1 MAGSAP
7 AAKRQKVAQCK
18 NAAAPAQHV
27 CADRPTSPTLAACS
41 ASADAPERP
50 FAASQGT
57 LNDTQAEPFGVRAPA
72 DPPVIPEKDH
82 DPSPGDLQKLMK
94 DIAAYVVVKLPA
106 FLEENASLLGEGGA
120 QKGRKPEEYH
130 PLPVAT
136 KGSTGLTS
144 FKPPWNV
151 DEAPESLRIVGMYEA
166 SANLLSLHPFAVG
179 GAAQHIAGAPPSWKN
194 LWQAMAFSFSAEG
207 RQDHALATTQG
218 AGVKR
223 LVFPITIPAHCPAPE
238 AGSAAGTLGSFSVI
252 SGHIYLW
259 AWYLAMFGALQGK
272 DMLHAASLWQMALTV
287 TVQLRHGLSDAQ
299 KAAWSISC
307 AELARSNDLVVSVC
321 DEVLV
326 DPGGGLLVTA
336 ESLPE
341 ANRSHGSPRK

>member
-1 MAGSAP
+1 MAQSE
-7 AAKRQKVAQCK
+7 KK
-18 NAAAPAQHV
+18 AAPAQHV
-27 CADRPTSPTLAACS
+27 CADRPTSPTLTASS
-41 ASADAPERP
+41 ASKDASERP

-72 DPPVIPEKDH
+72 DPPVIPEKDD

-120 QKGRKPEEYH
+120 QKGRKPEEYL

-136 KGSTGLTS
+136 KESTGLTS

-151 DEAPESLRIVGMYEA
+151 DEAPESLRIAGMYEA
-166 SANLLSLHPFAVG
+166 SANLLSLHPFAVSG
-179 GAAQHIAGAPPSWKN
+179 TAQTIAGAPPSWKN
-194 LWQAMAFSFSAEG
+194 LSQATAFFFSAEG
-207 RQDHALATTQG
+207 QQDHALATTQG

-259 AWYLAMFGALQGK
+259 AWYLAMFGALEGK